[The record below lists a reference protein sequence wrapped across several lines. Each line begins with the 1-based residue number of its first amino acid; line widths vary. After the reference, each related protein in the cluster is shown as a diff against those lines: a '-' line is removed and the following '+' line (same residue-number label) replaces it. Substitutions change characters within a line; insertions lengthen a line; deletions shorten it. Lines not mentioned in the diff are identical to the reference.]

1 MIDLHVHSTFSD
13 GSETPMALAV
23 AAASS
28 GLTAMALTDHDTMRG
43 VNPFLE
49 ACSAH
54 GLRGIAGV
62 EVSAEYSHGTMHI
75 LGYLVQPG
83 NVELENALESMRAG
97 RGDRNQVILEKLNAL
112 GLVMTWDEVAAKA
125 GEDVVGRPH
134 FAMVMLDKGY
144 VKTKEEA
151 FDRYLAKGKVA
162 YVSPTLAS
170 DSRTLKV
177 RFDFPNPDLK
187 LKPQMYADVTLT
199 LAQAEG
205 VTIPDSALIDTGLRQ
220 VVFVETA
227 PGSFEPRAVRVGVR
241 GGGQAQ
247 ILAGVNEGEKVVIKA
262 NFLLDSESRLRAA
275 LNKVI
280 KGSGQ

>member
-162 YVSPTLAS
+162 YVDRIRLTPENSIALIRAAGGVAVLAHPFTLDYSNAELRRLLAHMVEVGLGGLEVYYSEYTAEQHHHYVALAREYGLVMTGGS
-170 DSRTLKV
+170 DYHGSLNPDIALGRGFGNLKV
-177 RFDFPNPDLK
+177 PDELIAP
-187 LKPQMYADVTLT
+187 LYARAGRQ
-199 LAQAEG
+199 LA
-205 VTIPDSALIDTGLRQ
+205 
-220 VVFVETA
+220 
-227 PGSFEPRAVRVGVR
+227 
-241 GGGQAQ
+241 
-247 ILAGVNEGEKVVIKA
+247 
-262 NFLLDSESRLRAA
+262 
-275 LNKVI
+275 
-280 KGSGQ
+280 